1 MILTCPDC
9 ATSYFVDDGSVPPQG
24 RTVKCSS
31 CGARWRAAPEEIAAE
46 PEFAA
51 PEPVEA
57 TAAEPEAPEIVAEV
71 EPDLPPDDD
80 LEVIVAPVK
89 PQRAVA
95 KRGRKPGRGALVL
108 GLGLAASVALV
119 AGALVFR
126 NEIVRVLPAAQ
137 RVYAAIGVSV
147 DPLGL
152 QIEQVKFQ
160 ATFQGGRPV
169 LAITGTIHNVRDRT
183 INAPSLRITLL
194 DKDGRPL
201 AAKLARP
208 LNAAVPPGGKR
219 YFALNFA
226 DPPAGVDDPKIE
238 FDSAAPASAHAAQAS
253 AITHEPTEAV
263 LTPEP
268 VEAKPLPPGS
278 PDAVPSHG

>member
-24 RTVKCSS
+24 RTVKCSN
-31 CGARWRAAPEEIAAE
+31 CGARWRASPE
-46 PEFAA
+46 PEAA
-51 PEPVEA
+51 PALEFPEPVVEA
-57 TAAEPEAPEIVAEV
+57 AAVEPEPVAEPSP
-71 EPDLPPDDD
+71 LDD
-80 LEVIVAPVK
+80 LDIIHAPINPK
-89 PQRAVA
+89 RAVA
-95 KRGRKPGRGALVL
+95 KTRRKLGKGAIFA
-108 GLGLAASVALV
+108 GFGLAASVALV
-119 AGALVFR
+119 VGALVFR
-126 NEIVRVLPAAQ
+126 NEIVRLLPASE
-137 RVYAAIGVSV
+137 RVFAALGVPV

-152 QIEQVKFQ
+152 QIEQVQFQ

-169 LAITGTIHNVRDRT
+169 LAITGAIHNVRDHT
-183 INAPSLRITLL
+183 INAPALRITLL
-194 DKDGRPL
+194 DKDGHPL

-208 LNAAVPPGGKR
+208 LNAAVPAGGKR

-238 FDSAAPASAHAAQAS
+238 FETAVPAAAHASDAS
-253 AITHEPTEAV
+253 TNAHQPEEAV

-278 PDAVPSHG
+278 PDSIPTHG

>member
-24 RTVKCSS
+24 RAVKCSS
-31 CGARWRAAPEEIAAE
+31 CGARWRAAPEEISAE

-57 TAAEPEAPEIVAEV
+57 AAEPEAPEIADAEP
-71 EPDLPPDDD
+71 EQPPDDD

-95 KRGRKPGRGALVL
+95 KTRGKLGPGALVL

-126 NEIVRVLPAAQ
+126 NEIVRFLPAAQ
-137 RVYAAIGVSV
+137 RIYAAIGVSV

-169 LAITGTIHNVRDRT
+169 LAITGMIHNVRDRT

-194 DKDGRPL
+194 DKEGRPL

-226 DPPAGVDDPKIE
+226 DPPAGVDDPRIE
-238 FDSAAPASAHAAQAS
+238 FDSAAPASAHAAEAS
-253 AITHEPTEAV
+253 AITHEPIEAV
-263 LTPEP
+263 LTTEP

-278 PDAVPSHG
+278 PDAIPSHG